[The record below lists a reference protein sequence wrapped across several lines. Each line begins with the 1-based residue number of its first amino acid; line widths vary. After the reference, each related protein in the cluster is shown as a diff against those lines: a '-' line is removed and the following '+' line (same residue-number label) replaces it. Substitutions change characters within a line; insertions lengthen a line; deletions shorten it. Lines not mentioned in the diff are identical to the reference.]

1 MDYHGRI
8 MDLLPNAYFSKSDIR
23 GDAAAIAAQADI
35 ELAELRLDRQRKDAE
50 IARMREALTECIP
63 ALEVGL
69 DAAGVIGTLG
79 DGRPATIRDALKQA
93 RAALAPAAE
102 VSGG

>member
-1 MDYHGRI
+1 MDYHGRV
-8 MDLLPNAYFSKSDIR
+8 MDLLPNAYFSKADIR
-23 GDAAAIAAQADI
+23 GDAAAIAKEADM

-50 IARMREALTECIP
+50 IARMREALQEIANPLNISRTYHE
-63 ALEVGL
+63 
-69 DAAGVIGTLG
+69 AA
-79 DGRPATIRDALKQA
+79 IRRA

>member
-1 MDYHGRI
+1 MDYHGRV
-8 MDLLPNAYFSKSDIR
+8 MDLLPNAYFSKADIR
-23 GDAAAIAAQADI
+23 GDAAAIAKEADM

-50 IARMREALTECIP
+50 IARL
-63 ALEVGL
+63 
-69 DAAGVIGTLG
+69 
-79 DGRPATIRDALKQA
+79 RDALEWLLSTVDRQTWSMSRFHAAKDKA